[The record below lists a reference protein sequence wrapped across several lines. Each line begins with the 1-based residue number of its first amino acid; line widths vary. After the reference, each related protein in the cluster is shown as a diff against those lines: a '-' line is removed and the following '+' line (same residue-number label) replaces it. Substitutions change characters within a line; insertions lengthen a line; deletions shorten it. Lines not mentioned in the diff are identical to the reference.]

1 MRRSLV
7 LVLLA
12 IAVLLAAGLAEFE
25 SAGAPAARPG
35 AASAARPASSP
46 RASAMDE
53 PIAAASVAAAAPR
66 EALAPPA
73 RISRTGSLRVR
84 ARHARDGRPLCGLAG
99 VIRSATED
107 GVLRREA
114 ATGDDGDFV
123 LSELAAGE
131 VEVRLD
137 ELDRRRVRIEAG
149 RESVVEFTVER
160 ALAIDG
166 LVVDESEAPVA
177 GAEVFAVRHVDW
189 PVPDRLTRIAVS
201 DEQGRFR
208 ASCVGGPWTLRAQH
222 GVLRSAL
229 VRPGS
234 GDGEFLGDGTARVRL
249 VVAPAELVVRGTV
262 FCEDGRRATGGS
274 ITLLGAR
281 VRELQGERDV
291 ERDVERGIERGT
303 LGTDGGFE
311 LRTRRGGG
319 TAELIVDVPG
329 CGTVIVPLALPS
341 VGAVRVDPIVRDAA
355 IVEGIVR
362 DETGRAIGGA
372 ALRVH
377 GVRRMDEFAATLS
390 RDDGS
395 FRLQRVPRGVPLVVN
410 ASAALHES
418 DSESVAPIEGASTRL
433 DFTLPREARIAGR
446 LLREDGSPLAGWRVE
461 LRRNGRPTP
470 RDPATVA
477 DDGRFTLGTEAG
489 SPVQLF
495 AFSRESSL
503 RIALADGRVLTPA
516 AGTEQDFVIRDDE
529 LPSAQVCGRV
539 VGAARFTLSL
549 FDGRTRA
556 RNLRRIGEDGR
567 FEFGPVPARRY
578 RLLLRNAD
586 GVEQE
591 LADFAVGRGQRLEL
605 GELRAR

>member
-1 MRRSLV
+1 M

-12 IAVLLAAGLAEFE
+12 IAVLLAAGLAAPE
-25 SAGAPAARPG
+25 SAGAPAARLG
-35 AASAARPASSP
+35 PATATPPAPSP
-46 RASAMDE
+46 RARAIDK
-53 PIAAASVAAAAPR
+53 PVALAPAATAAPR
-66 EALAPPA
+66 EAPAPLAPSPQ
-73 RISRTGSLRVR
+73 TGSLRVR
-84 ARHARDGRPLCGLAG
+84 ARHALDGHPLPGLAG

-123 LSELAAGE
+123 LSELAAGD
-131 VEVRLD
+131 VDVRLD

-149 RESVVEFTVER
+149 RESVVEFTPER

-177 GAEVFAVRHVDW
+177 GAEVFAIRHVDW
-189 PVPDRLTRIAVS
+189 PVPDRFTRIAVS

-208 ASCVGGPWTLRAQH
+208 ASCVGGPWALSARH

-229 VRPGS
+229 ERPGT
-234 GDGEFLGDGTARVRL
+234 GDGEFLGDGNARVRL

-262 FCEDGRRATGGS
+262 FCEDGRNATDGT

-281 VRELQGERDV
+281 VRELRGER
-291 ERDVERGIERGT
+291 G
-303 LGTDGGFE
+303 
-311 LRTRRGGG
+311 
-319 TAELIVDVPG
+319 
-329 CGTVIVPLALPS
+329 
-341 VGAVRVDPIVRDAA
+341 AA
-355 IVEGIVR
+355 IVEGVVR

-372 ALRVH
+372 SLRVC
-377 GVRRMDEFAATLS
+377 GVQRMDAFAATLT

-395 FRLQRVPRGVPLVVN
+395 FRLQRVPRGVPLVVI

-418 DSESVAPIEGASTRL
+418 DTESVAPIESTPTQL
-433 DFTLPREARIAGR
+433 DFTLTRQARIAGR

-461 LRRNGRPTP
+461 LRRNGRPEP

-477 DDGRFTLGTEAG
+477 DDGCFALGTAAG

-495 AFSRESSL
+495 AISRESSL
-503 RIALADGRVLTPA
+503 RIALADGRLLTPGS
-516 AGTEQDFVIRDDE
+516 GTAQDFVIRDDE
-529 LPSAQVCGRV
+529 LPSAHVCGRV
-539 VGAARFTLSL
+539 VVGDGSDAARFVLSL

-556 RNLRRIGEDGR
+556 RNLRRVGEDGR

-591 LADFAVGRGQRLEL
+591 LADFAVDRGQRLEL